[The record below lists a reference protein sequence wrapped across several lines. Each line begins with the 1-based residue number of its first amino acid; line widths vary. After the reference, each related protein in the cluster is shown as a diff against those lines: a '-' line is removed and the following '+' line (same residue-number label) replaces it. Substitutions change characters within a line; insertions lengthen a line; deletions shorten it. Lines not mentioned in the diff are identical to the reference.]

1 MIKNLSKKSVIAEKY
16 DICKSIFK
24 KATGLMFS
32 KPKPLV
38 FVFGQEKR
46 ISLHMLFVFWP
57 IDVLFLDKE
66 KKAVEIKENFRPFS
80 FYNSK
85 NMAMY
90 IIELPCGL
98 IKKSRTQIGDKIS
111 F

>member
-1 MIKNLSKKSVIAEKY
+1 MKNLSKKSVIANDF
-16 DICKSIFK
+16 DICKGIFK

-32 KPKPLV
+32 KPRPLV
-38 FVFGQEKR
+38 FIFDQEKR

-57 IDVLFLDKE
+57 IEVLFLDKD
-66 KKAVEIKENFRPFS
+66 KKVIEIKENFRPFS

-90 IIELPCGL
+90 IIELPCGM
-98 IKKSRTQIGDKIS
+98 IKKSRTEMGDKIS